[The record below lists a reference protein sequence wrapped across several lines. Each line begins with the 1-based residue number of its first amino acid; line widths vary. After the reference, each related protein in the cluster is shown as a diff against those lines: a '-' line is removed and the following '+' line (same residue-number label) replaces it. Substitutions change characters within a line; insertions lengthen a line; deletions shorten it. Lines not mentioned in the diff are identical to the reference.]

1 MGELPLSPGRHTRED
16 SRVKRGCGLGPGGGG
31 SRNKRSSEEEG
42 GEVACTQLLK
52 SGGGDVGARTSGGP
66 GSACSEAPSGPG
78 QGICFTWESGSCL

>member
-42 GEVACTQLLK
+42 GEVENIYLK
-52 SGGGDVGARTSGGP
+52 YLPMEIAKYR
-66 GSACSEAPSGPG
+66 
-78 QGICFTWESGSCL
+78 